1 MRRPLVHLIMIFYI
15 IFEKETAHKKTDHPT
30 ENLNGFS
37 SFMTHF
43 QKMVNVFQSSR
54 FVLDS
59 VVSIDS
65 IFQEFDSRLRI
76 LFFTTH
82 DDLIQNTSLQK

>member
-1 MRRPLVHLIMIFYI
+1 MFYMRRPLVHLIMIFYI

-43 QKMVNVFQSSR
+43 QKNGERIPIFKIRFRFSGVHRFNISR
-54 FVLDS
+54 
-59 VVSIDS
+59 I
-65 IFQEFDSRLRI
+65 
-76 LFFTTH
+76 
-82 DDLIQNTSLQK
+82 